1 MRRRREREGRGRK
14 QEKERRR
21 REEKAK
27 EIGKRLR
34 MESCGETRT
43 LRQES
48 RLSFERLKHMHHKLV
63 DTDLAMK
70 SMSSM
75 DDQLTL
81 ELLIAE
87 LSLG

>member
-1 MRRRREREGRGRK
+1 
-14 QEKERRR
+14 
-21 REEKAK
+21 
-27 EIGKRLR
+27 
-34 MESCGETRT
+34 
-43 LRQES
+43 
-48 RLSFERLKHMHHKLV
+48 MHHKLV